1 MSVIINLLP
10 WREVR
15 RERRTRH
22 IQLLLVSM
30 LILGIGLGFG
40 VARYYQSAFE
50 AQEARNQ
57 YILQQTEQLDK
68 DISDVRRYE
77 EQVAQINE
85 QLALFQ
91 SLQHER
97 VQTVQLFNAV
107 AQSMVPGIVYQHLER
122 SGETISV
129 TARAGTDRQVSEQ
142 LRRIALAPALGV
154 PALSEVEN
162 AAGEEAAG
170 RQFRFVVEQRGNAVS
185 TENSA
190 EGQADDV

>member
-85 QLALFQ
+85 QLDLFRT
-91 SLQHER
+91 LQNER
-97 VQTVQLFNAV
+97 LQTVRLFNAV
-107 AQSMVPGIVYQHLER
+107 AQSVVPGVVYQYLGR
-122 SGETISV
+122 DRKAVSV

-154 PALSEVEN
+154 PVLSEVEN
-162 AAGEEAAG
+162 AAGDDAVG
-170 RQFRFVVEQRGNAVS
+170 RQFRFVVEQHGGAAR
-185 TENSA
+185 TESSA
-190 EGQADDV
+190 EGKADDV